1 PPPPPPGENLLLNNG
16 FEEGAGDDFTNW
28 TKMNGPDL
36 LTATTVAEEI
46 RNGSRALRAVGFG
59 GDAWRT
65 QLGSDAVETEVNANY
80 VASMWIKAQAG
91 SPGVGGTVRF
101 STAPNALYGPDF
113 TITTEWQ
120 KVEWPFTANEAATQ
134 LILDLG
140 FVANAVYFIDDV
152 EVVAE

>member
-1 PPPPPPGENLLLNNG
+1 
-16 FEEGAGDDFTNW
+16 
-28 TKMNGPDL
+28 
-36 LTATTVAEEI
+36 AEEI

-65 QLGSDAVETEVNANY
+65 QLGSDAFETEVNVEY
-80 VASMWIKAQAG
+80 IASMWIKAQAG

-120 KVEWPFTANEAATQ
+120 KVEWTFTSNETATQ
-134 LILDLG
+134 LLFDLG
-140 FVANAVYFIDDV
+140 FVEDAVYFIDDV
-152 EVVAE
+152 SVLAPPPPPPRENLLLNNGFEEGAGDDFTNWTKMNGPYLLT